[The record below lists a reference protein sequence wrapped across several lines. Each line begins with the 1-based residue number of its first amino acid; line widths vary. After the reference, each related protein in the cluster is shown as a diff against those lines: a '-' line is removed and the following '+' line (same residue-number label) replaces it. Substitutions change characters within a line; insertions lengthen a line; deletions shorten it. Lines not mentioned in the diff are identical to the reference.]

1 MIDMTTAKKD
11 KVQKHKK
18 KSLMK
23 LLKRLFVIAVCF
35 LLVVVAAWQIF
46 IAVYYPKNMLFSGDQ
61 AVMDKP
67 VVETTASKV
76 IANSYLT
83 TRQGIYTM
91 SLKGGPFE
99 RGYCNAILTEDI
111 LLQQE
116 QSLFNTVRQF
126 IRSKTAL
133 WLLHKYITIRN
144 RNLPQYI
151 RPEYQLEIHGITS
164 GYQDFFP
171 QFGSLYYR
179 LLSYHAAH
187 DISHAVMDNPLVG
200 CTSFAAWSGATING
214 HLILGRNFDFN
225 AGECFD
231 KNKIVIYVQPNE
243 GLSFISVAWP
253 GMIGVVSGMNEAKIA
268 VTINAGQSESRRNIG
283 TPVSLVIREV
293 LQYCRTIEQAVD
305 LIKNSYV
312 FVADS
317 YLIADGKTGLAII
330 VEKTPTK
337 TAVVKPTKDY
347 LVCANHF
354 LSTEL
359 KHDPVNLK
367 YMEQGTTVQRYD
379 RMEQLLNSYYG
390 KLDIETTASILRD
403 RTVGTMS
410 NALGNA
416 LTINPLIATHS
427 VIIDVTEAVI
437 WVSDHPHQLGR
448 YVPFSINS
456 FDEQSKYKTIDAD
469 PLLDSEEYIN
479 YQKAIQ
485 LQQKA
490 KKTQNDKKAIDLLQK
505 ADNFNPD
512 DYIAAMM
519 LGELYYKTGQ
529 YDTAKQYLL
538 NAKKR
543 FPAYKAERQA
553 IENLIRKIDEYLLN
567 AH

>member
-1 MIDMTTAKKD
+1 MTIAKKE
-11 KVQKHKK
+11 KPQKHKK

-23 LLKRLFVIAVCF
+23 LLKWLFVIAVCF
-35 LLVVVAAWQIF
+35 VLVVVAAWQIF
-46 IAVYYPKNMLFSGDQ
+46 VAVYYPEDIGFSGDQ
-61 AVMDKP
+61 AVMDEP
-67 VVETTASKV
+67 VIKTTAGKE

-116 QSLFNTVRQF
+116 QSLFSTVKQF

-133 WLLHKYITIRN
+133 WLLHKYVAIRN

-151 RPEYQLEIHGITS
+151 RPEYQLEIYGITS

-179 LLSYHAAH
+179 MLNYHAAH

-200 CTSFAAWSGATING
+200 CTSFAAWSSATSNG

-231 KNKIVIYVQPNE
+231 KNKIVMYVQPNE
-243 GLSFISVAWP
+243 GLRYISVAWP
-253 GMIGVVSGMNEAKIA
+253 GMIGVVSGINEAKIA

-317 YLIADGKTGLAII
+317 YLIADGKTGQAII
-330 VEKTPTK
+330 VEKTPAK

-347 LVCANHF
+347 LISANHF

-359 KHDPVNLK
+359 KHDPSNLE
-367 YMEQGTTVQRYD
+367 YMKHGTTVQRYD
-379 RMEQLLNSYYG
+379 RMEQLLNSHYG

-410 NALGNA
+410 NSLGNA
-416 LTINPLIATHS
+416 IAINPLIATHS
-427 VIIDVTEAVI
+427 VIIDVSQAVI
-437 WVSDHPHQLGR
+437 WVSGYPHQLGR
-448 YVPFSINS
+448 YVPFSVNS
-456 FDEQSKYKTIDAD
+456 FDEQSKYKTIEAD

-490 KKTQNDKKAIDLLQK
+490 KKTQDDKKVIELLEK
-505 ADNFNPD
+505 AENLNPS
-512 DYIAAMM
+512 DYIVAMT
-519 LGELYYKTGQ
+519 LGEFYYKIGQ

-543 FPAYKAERQA
+543 FPAYETERQA
-553 IENLIRKIDEYLLN
+553 IENLVRKIDEHLLN

>member
-1 MIDMTTAKKD
+1 MTMAKKE
-11 KVQKHKK
+11 KPQKHKK
-18 KSLMK
+18 KFLKK
-23 LLKRLFVIAVCF
+23 LLKWLFVIAICF
-35 LLVVVAAWQIF
+35 VLAVIAAWQVF
-46 IAVYYPKNMLFSGDQ
+46 VAVYYPENLAFSGDQ
-61 AVMDKP
+61 AVMDEP
-67 VVETTASKV
+67 VVKTTAGKE
-76 IANSYLT
+76 IANSHLT

-111 LLQQE
+111 LFQQE
-116 QSLFNTVRQF
+116 QSLFSTVKQF

-133 WLLHKYITIRN
+133 WLLHKYVAIRN

-151 RPEYQLEIHGITS
+151 KPEYQLEIYGITS
-164 GYQDFFP
+164 GYPDFFP

-179 LLSYHAAH
+179 MLNYHAAH

-200 CTSFAAWSGATING
+200 CTSFAAWSSATSNG

-231 KNKIVIYVQPNE
+231 KNKIVMYVQPNE
-243 GLSFISVAWP
+243 GLRYISVAWP
-253 GMIGVVSGMNEAKIA
+253 GMIGVVSGINEAKIA
-268 VTINAGQSESRRNIG
+268 VTINSGQSESHRNIG

-317 YLIADGKTGLAII
+317 YLIADGKTGQAII
-330 VEKTPTK
+330 VEKTPAK

-347 LVCANHF
+347 LISANHF
-354 LSTEL
+354 LSSEL
-359 KHDPVNLK
+359 KQDPTNLE
-367 YMEQGTTVQRYD
+367 YMKHGTTVQRYD
-379 RMEQLLNSYYG
+379 RMEQLLNNYYG

-403 RTVGTMS
+403 RTAGTMS
-410 NALGNA
+410 NSLGNA
-416 LTINPLIATHS
+416 LAINPLIATHS
-427 VIIDVTEAVI
+427 VIIDVTQAVI
-437 WVSDHPHQLGR
+437 WVSAYPHQLGR
-448 YVPFSINS
+448 YVPFSVNS
-456 FDEQSKYKTIDAD
+456 FDEQSQYNTIEAD

-479 YQKAIQ
+479 YQKSIQ

-490 KKTQNDKKAIDLLQK
+490 KKTQDDKKAIELLKK
-505 ADNFNPD
+505 AENLNPS
-512 DYIAAMM
+512 DYFVSMTI
-519 LGELYYKTGQ
+519 GELYYKIGR

-543 FPAYKAERQA
+543 FPAYETERQA
-553 IENLIRKIDEYLLN
+553 IENLLGKIDEHLLN